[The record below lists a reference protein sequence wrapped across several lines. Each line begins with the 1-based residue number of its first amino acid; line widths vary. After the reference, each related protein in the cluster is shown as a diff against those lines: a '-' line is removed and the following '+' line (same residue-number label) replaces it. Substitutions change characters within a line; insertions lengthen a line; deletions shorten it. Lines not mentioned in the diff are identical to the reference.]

1 MKMVME
7 MVHKKQFYIMIT
19 MRKKN
24 NNSLTVGENWNIIC
38 LPSPY
43 KNAFSK
49 NIAVKNVNFG
59 GQFFIQIFTINDL
72 YMLHLPNE
80 MITVL
85 VLL

>member
-19 MRKKN
+19 MRKNKK
-24 NNSLTVGENWNIIC
+24 SLTVGENWNIIC

-59 GQFFIQIFTINDL
+59 GQFF
-72 YMLHLPNE
+72 YPNFHN
-80 MITVL
+80 
-85 VLL
+85 